1 MLSHGLRSS
10 RVTKP
15 SLKQIFQGKVEIDFS
30 QQNSLKHHWCRPDV
44 DCWLPSSL
52 LIGPGHSWR
61 SLVVCG
67 HDTSLVCSHDV
78 VFQWPSGVL
87 PLRPRL
93 VSNRD
98 TCVSCWGLWVKVPD
112 HKGTN
117 ARSLLCRRRSQNPRI
132 CQALVRVHEWLSL
145 KIADGTHDRLAL
157 YAGLS
162 WIWPWIVRCLC
173 EKKRLHLK
181 SARRGHLVNS
191 RIDPLQEPS

>member
-10 RVTKP
+10 RVTKS

-30 QQNSLKHHWCRPDV
+30 QQNSLKHHWCGPDV

-78 VFQWPSGVL
+78 VFQWPSGVF
-87 PLRPRL
+87 PWRPRL

-98 TCVSCWGLWVKVPD
+98 TCVSCWGLWVKFPVTKAQMP
-112 HKGTN
+112 
-117 ARSLLCRRRSQNPRI
+117 ALCCVGGGAKIRGF
-132 CQALVRVHEWLSL
+132 VRHLFESMN
-145 KIADGTHDRLAL
+145 
-157 YAGLS
+157 S
-162 WIWPWIVRCLC
+162 W
-173 EKKRLHLK
+173 
-181 SARRGHLVNS
+181 A
-191 RIDPLQEPS
+191 